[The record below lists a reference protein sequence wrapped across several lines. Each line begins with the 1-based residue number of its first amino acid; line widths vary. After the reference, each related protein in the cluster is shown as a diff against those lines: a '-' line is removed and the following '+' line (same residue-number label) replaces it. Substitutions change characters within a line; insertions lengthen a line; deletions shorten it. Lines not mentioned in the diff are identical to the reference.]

1 MAQIDRRL
9 VQILINEEIDC
20 ILTAAA
26 RSNGILDARE
36 QARVLM
42 EQYPNSGLTVEELVG
57 EIVYAAQAA
66 GVAVAIPRVSNRRV

>member
-9 VQILINEEIDC
+9 VQILVNEEIEY
-20 ILTAAA
+20 ILSAAA
-26 RSNGILDARE
+26 KSNGILDARE

-42 EQYPNSGLTVEELVG
+42 QQYPNSGLSAEELVS
-57 EIVYAAQAA
+57 EIFHAAQAA